1 MRTRILATLLVCL
14 SVLPLAARAQERK
27 PIPVVATFSVIADF
41 VRNIGGD
48 RVTVTSLVGPDGDAH
63 VYAPTPQDART
74 LGSAQLVVMNGLKFE
89 GWIDRLVKSSGTK
102 ARIVTATRGI
112 KPIASTEAD
121 SHGHEAD
128 PHAWHDIANARIYVA
143 NIRDG
148 LSAVDPDGKVI
159 YDAAATAYLA
169 KLDLLEADVRKSLG
183 AIPADRRRIITTHD
197 AFGYFG
203 KAYGLT
209 FEAPIGVSTD
219 SEPSARDVARIIRQI
234 RQEKVPAIFLE
245 NITDPRLTQR
255 IAAES
260 GARIGGT
267 LYSDGLSPPNGPA
280 GTYIDMVRH
289 NIRELTAA
297 LSPQG

>member
-1 MRTRILATLLVCL
+1 MRSRILATLLVCL
-14 SVLPLAARAQERK
+14 SVLPLAAYAQERK

-74 LGSAQLVVMNGLKFE
+74 LGAAQLVVMNGLKFE

-102 ARIVTATRGI
+102 ARIITATQGI
-112 KPIASTEAD
+112 KPIASTEPD

-159 YDAAATAYLA
+159 YAYTAMAPDKHVENTLNAVRDWATARS
-169 KLDLLEADVRKSLG
+169 K
-183 AIPADRRRIITTHD
+183 
-197 AFGYFG
+197 
-203 KAYGLT
+203 
-209 FEAPIGVSTD
+209 
-219 SEPSARDVARIIRQI
+219 
-234 RQEKVPAIFLE
+234 
-245 NITDPRLTQR
+245 
-255 IAAES
+255 
-260 GARIGGT
+260 
-267 LYSDGLSPPNGPA
+267 
-280 GTYIDMVRH
+280 
-289 NIRELTAA
+289 
-297 LSPQG
+297 